1 MPFSLSADLGFTR
14 LFGASADLE
23 FASADGPVTALT
35 LAITL
40 PGLQPTLALS
50 TVNPATLAITLPGL
64 QPALL
69 LSTVNPATWVITLP
83 GLQPT
88 LTLSYDN
95 NVWRGPLGDTQSG
108 TQDGQP
114 LPGTVAGH
122 WQQAQTETLQPRLPW
137 RAAAPGVAATED
149 RAQPMVR
156 DDAPQ
161 HLRFAGATPLGNT
174 AGSSYYQMRP
184 NDATD
189 FAPWQGGVAIGTGA
203 RADWIQLLP
212 QDRNGMT
219 RWREALARSRS
230 IGDRAQQGI
239 HQWRGW
245 RGPWQAG
252 QPVTGISVP
261 VVIPPEPPQPPFGD
275 ANLNFLYRFA
285 LTAGIEFVR
294 SLIRRIPLRRTYF
307 VLHEIVITRVS
318 DGAALEFADLT
329 LSADTG
335 SWGWSLSGNALGATT
350 FARLTAAPF
359 TEINV
364 RLNGIDWRFLITS
377 VSHSRAFGKT
387 GYAVTGMSPA
397 LALTAPLSDAR
408 TRQIADPWTVSQLAD
423 QEVVDTAWAIDWQ
436 APDWPVP
443 GGVWQ
448 YAGQTP
454 MQVIGS
460 LAEAAGA
467 FVQAERVN
475 RILQVRPRY
484 PAWPWSSF
492 WATPDLEWP
501 LALARDLKKAPQAGA
516 NYNAVYAAG
525 TVAGGLMGYVKRAGT
540 AGDVSPGAPLTNL
553 LITHADAARAFGGTY
568 LADQQDQVDV
578 SFNTTLGGDAP
589 LAALASRIDLTEPG
603 QPPLAMLTQAVSLS
617 VQRGNQAVTITQSVK
632 GVAF

>member
-1 MPFSLSADLGFTR
+1 MPFSLTGDLGFTR

-23 FASADGPVTALT
+23 FASADGPVTALMLAVT
-35 LAITL
+35 LSRLQPTLVLSTVNPAALTITL
-40 PGLQPTLALS
+40 PGLQSALVLS
-50 TVNPATLAITLPGL
+50 TVNPAVLNL
-64 QPALL
+64 
-69 LSTVNPATWVITLP
+69 TLP

-88 LTLSYDN
+88 LTLRYDN

-114 LPGTVAGH
+114 LPGTLAGP
-122 WQQAQTETLQPRLPW
+122 WRRAQTETLQPRLPW
-137 RAAAPGVAATED
+137 QAATGIPATVGS
-149 RAQPMVR
+149 RAQPMQR
-156 DDAPQ
+156 QDAPA
-161 HLRFAGATPLGNT
+161 HLWFAGAEPLGNT
-174 AGSSYYQMRP
+174 AAVGYHQMRP
-184 NDATD
+184 NDAAD
-189 FAPWQGGVAIGTGA
+189 FSPWQTGTPVGTGA
-203 RADWIQLLP
+203 RADWIQLLL

-219 RWREALARSRS
+219 RWREALACHRT
-230 IGDRAQQGI
+230 IGDRAQQGV

-261 VVIPPEPPQPPFGD
+261 IPVIPEPPQPPFGD
-275 ANLNFLYRFA
+275 ADLNFLYRFA
-285 LTAGIEFVR
+285 LTSWIEFVR
-294 SLIRRIPLRRTYF
+294 ATITRIPLRRTYF
-307 VLHEIVITRVS
+307 VLHEIAITRVS

-335 SWGWSLSGNALGATT
+335 SWGWSLSGNALGAQTYG
-350 FARLTAAPF
+350 RLTAAPF

-377 VSHSRAFGKT
+377 VSHSRTFGKT

-408 TRQIADPWTVSQLAD
+408 TRQIAAPWTVNQLAD
-423 QEVVDTAWAIDWQ
+423 QEVADTAWAIDWQ
-436 APDWPVP
+436 APDWLVP

-448 YAGQTP
+448 YSQQTP
-454 MQVIGS
+454 LQVIGS

-467 FVQAERVN
+467 FVHAERVN

-484 PAWPWSSF
+484 PSWPWATL
-492 WATPDLEWP
+492 WATPDIEWP
-501 LALARDLKKAPQAGA
+501 LALVTDLNMPPKHGA
-516 NYNAVYAAG
+516 NYNAVYVAG

-540 AGDVSPGAPLTNL
+540 AGDVSPASPITNL
-553 LITHADAARAFGGTY
+553 LITHTDAARAFGGTY

-578 SFNTTLGGDAP
+578 SFNTKLGGDAP

-617 VQRGNQAVTITQSVK
+617 VQRDRKAVTITQSVK

>member
-1 MPFSLSADLGFTR
+1 MPFSASADLGFTR

-23 FASADGPVTALT
+23 FIPAGGAVTLLEWSLT
-35 LAITL
+35 L
-40 PGLQPTLALS
+40 PRLQPALGLS
-50 TVNPATLAITLPGL
+50 TVNPATLVITLPGL
-64 QPALL
+64 HPTLV
-69 LSTVNPATWVITLP
+69 LSTVNPAALVIALP

-95 NVWRGPLGDTQSG
+95 NVWRGPLGDTQSS
-108 TQDGQP
+108 TQDGHP

-122 WQQAQTETLQPRLPW
+122 WQRAQTETLQPRLPW
-137 RAAAPGVAATED
+137 QAAAPCVAAAED
-149 RAQPMVR
+149 RAAMMLR
-156 DDAPQ
+156 RDAPQ
-161 HLRFAGATPLGNT
+161 HLRFAGAVPLGNG
-174 AGSSYYQMRP
+174 AGAGYHLMRP
-184 NDATD
+184 NDAAD
-189 FAPWQGGVAIGTGA
+189 FAHWQPGTPVGNGA

-219 RWREALARSRS
+219 RWREALACHRS
-230 IGDRAQQGI
+230 IGDRAQQGV
-239 HQWRGW
+239 HQWRDW

-275 ANLNFLYRFA
+275 ADLNFLYRFA

-307 VLHEIVITRVS
+307 VLHEIAITRVS

-329 LSADTG
+329 LSADIG
-335 SWGWSLSGNALGATT
+335 SWGWSLSGNALGAQTYG
-350 FARLTAAPF
+350 RLTAAPF

-364 RLNGIDWRFLITS
+364 RLNGIDWRLLITS
-377 VSHSRAFGKT
+377 MSKSRAFGKT

-454 MQVIGS
+454 MQVISS
-460 LAEAAGA
+460 LADGHA

-492 WATPDLEWP
+492 WATPDIEWP
-501 LALARDLKKAPQAGA
+501 LALARDLKKTPKPGA